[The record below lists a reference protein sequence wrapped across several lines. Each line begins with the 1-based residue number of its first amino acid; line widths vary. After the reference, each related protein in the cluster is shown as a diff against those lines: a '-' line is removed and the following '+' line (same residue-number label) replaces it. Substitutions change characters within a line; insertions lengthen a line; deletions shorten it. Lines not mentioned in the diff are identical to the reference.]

1 MLSLT
6 VNLKITGKV
15 CQLSKLHR
23 GIVRADSEFS
33 FTGVYSVP
41 AYYNEWYPRLMY
53 IKGQKSNLHHA
64 KTYGMDFEYR
74 HFIEQFKPER
84 FNADEWAEIFKKVV
98 QNTLC
103 LLENTTMVSKCMLA
117 I

>member
-1 MLSLT
+1 MVST
-6 VNLKITGKV
+6 PNVYK
-15 CQLSKLHR
+15 
-23 GIVRADSEFS
+23 RA
-33 FTGVYSVP
+33 
-41 AYYNEWYPRLMY
+41 
-53 IKGQKSNLHHA
+53 KSNLHHA